1 MYKKMIEQ
9 ARKDGV
15 ANEKVMNAS
24 IDSVDELL
32 EKMKDAHPAV
42 YERFIAKQHELF
54 YGPHY
59 NELFAEMDV
68 AGLTYT
74 DAEGKEHR
82 GAYWSIGEIDD
93 ATRGMTFPAG
103 TTRYDKY
110 VAFNAFKSD
119 TCKAYDDKQVLA
131 GAYQFYFADEDYKGG
146 GKIWQ
151 YMRCMK

>member
-24 IDSVDELL
+24 IDSVDALL
-32 EKMKDAHPAV
+32 DKLRTAHPAV
-42 YERFIAKQHELF
+42 YEQFIAKQHELF

-59 NELFAEMDV
+59 NETFAERDV
-68 AGLTYT
+68 AEIVYT
-74 DAEGKEHR
+74 DNEGKERH
-82 GAYWSIGEIDD
+82 GAYWSVAEVED

-103 TTRYDKY
+103 TTKYDKY
-110 VAFNAFKSD
+110 VAFNVFKSD
-119 TCKAYDDKQVLA
+119 TCKALDDKEVIA
-131 GAYQFYFADEDYKGG
+131 ACHQFFFADEDYKGT

-151 YMRCMK
+151 YMRAIK

>member
-24 IDSVDELL
+24 IDSVDALL
-32 EKMKDAHPAV
+32 EKLKEAHPEV
-42 YERFIAKQHELF
+42 YADFIAKQHELL

-59 NELFAEMDV
+59 NELFAEIAV
-68 AGLTYT
+68 AGIVYT
-74 DAEGKEHR
+74 DSEGKEHH
-82 GAYWSIGEIDD
+82 GPYWSIAEVED

-110 VAFNAFKSD
+110 VAFNVFKSD
-119 TCKAYDDKQVLA
+119 TCKAYDDKEILA
-131 GAYQFYFADEDYKGG
+131 GAYQFFFADEDYPGA
-146 GKIWQ
+146 GKIWK
-151 YMRCMK
+151 YMRSIK